1 MNKNYVTEHPIG
13 FETTFYVGET
23 PGGFVNNVG
32 FGHTGLNNGILTEYE
47 FTTTENPYYFN
58 LYIEDRAFTSE
69 NLHIVFDELL
79 PGLKLQEVT

>member
-13 FETTFYVGET
+13 FETTFYVGEN
-23 PGGFVNNVG
+23 PGTYKNNVK
-32 FGHTGLNNGILTEYE
+32 FGHSTVNYDILTEYE

-58 LYIEDRAFTSE
+58 LYIDSQAFTSE

-79 PGLKLQEVT
+79 PGLKLQEVN

>member
-13 FETTFYVGET
+13 FGTTFYVGENAGT
-23 PGGFVNNVG
+23 FENNVG
-32 FGHTGLNNGILTEYE
+32 FGNTSSNKVILTEYE
-47 FTTTENPYYFN
+47 FTTTDNPYYFN
-58 LYIEDRAFTSE
+58 LYIDGMAFTSE